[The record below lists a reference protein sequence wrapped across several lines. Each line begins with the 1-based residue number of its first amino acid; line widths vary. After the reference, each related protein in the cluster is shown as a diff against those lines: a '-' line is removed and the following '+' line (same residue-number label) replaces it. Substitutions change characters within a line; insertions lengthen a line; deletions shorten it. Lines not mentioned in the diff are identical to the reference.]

1 MLSIII
7 PAHNEEV
14 VIARGLRAIVTGAEP
29 GELEVIVACNGC
41 TDRTAEIARG
51 FGPPVRV
58 IEIAHA
64 SKVAALNAA
73 DELAT
78 GFPRFYV
85 DADVVLDLASI
96 RAMARVLERGDALLA
111 APALRMDLSQ
121 TTWPVR
127 AYYRVWTSLPY
138 NQVMVGTGAYGLSRT
153 GRARFGRFPDLIA
166 DDGFVRFSFSP
177 AERVRVD
184 DAFSWV
190 DPPRSLSG
198 LIRIKTRTRLGFY
211 QHRRTR
217 RDRRAGDRKPLG
229 QMLRTLLARP
239 TLWPG
244 LPYYA
249 AVTLIVRLRA
259 AWLLRSRPTMQWER
273 DDSRRT
279 GSPSTAP
286 SDTWHR
292 HAIDRR
298 LSSH

>member
-7 PAHNEEV
+7 PAHNEET
-14 VIARGLRAIVTGAEP
+14 VIARGLQAIVTGAQP
-29 GELEVIVACNGC
+29 NELEVIVACNGC

-111 APALRMDLSQ
+111 APTLRMDLSH

-138 NQVMVGTGAYGLSRT
+138 NQVMVGTGAYGLSRA
-153 GRARFGRFPDLIA
+153 GRARFGRFPNLIA

-184 DAFSWV
+184 GAFSWV
-190 DPPRSLSG
+190 DPPRSLTG
-198 LIRIKTRTRLGFY
+198 LIKIKTRTRLGFY

-217 RDRRAGDRKPLG
+217 CNRRGDEPKSVIAL
-229 QMLRTLLARP
+229 LRWLLANSGM
-239 TLWPG
+239 WPW
-244 LPYYA
+244 LPCYA
-249 AVTLIVRLRA
+249 AFSLFVRLRA
-259 AWLLRSRPTMQWER
+259 AWYSCAVRAFHWER
-273 DDSRRT
+273 DDTRVVST
-279 GSPSTAP
+279 QSPS
-286 SDTWHR
+286 R
-292 HAIDRR
+292 
-298 LSSH
+298 

>member
-1 MLSIII
+1 MISVIL
-7 PAHNEEV
+7 PAHNEDA
-14 VIARGLRAIVTGAEP
+14 VIARGLRAIVTSAAP

-58 IEIAHA
+58 IEIAQA

-96 RAMARVLERGDALLA
+96 RSMARVLERGDALLA
-111 APALRMDLSQ
+111 APALRMDLSH

-138 NQVMVGTGAYGLSRT
+138 NQVMVGTGAYGLSRA
-153 GRARFGRFPDLIA
+153 GRARFERFPDLIA
-166 DDGFVRFSFSP
+166 DDGFVRFSFT
-177 AERVRVD
+177 AGERVRVEE
-184 DAFSWV
+184 ASSWV
-190 DPPRSLSG
+190 VPPRTLSG

-217 RDRRAGDRKPLG
+217 RDRRVGDRKPMAGL
-229 QMLRTLLARP
+229 LRWLLANP
-239 TLWPG
+239 GLWPAF
-244 LPYYA
+244 PCYVA
-249 AVTLIVRLRA
+249 ISFFARLRA
-259 AWLLRSRPTMQWER
+259 AWQLSLGRTTHWDS
-273 DDSRRT
+273 DDSRTSCVQSWPR
-279 GSPSTAP
+279 
-286 SDTWHR
+286 
-292 HAIDRR
+292 
-298 LSSH
+298 

>member
-7 PAHNEEV
+7 PAHNEET
-14 VIARGLRAIVTGAEP
+14 VIARGLRAIITGARP
-29 GELEVIVACNGC
+29 HELEVIVACNGC

-58 IEIAHA
+58 IEIPQA
-64 SKVAALNAA
+64 SKIAALNAA

-85 DADVVLDLASI
+85 DADVVVDLASI

-138 NQVMVGTGAYGLSRT
+138 NQVMVGTGAYGLSRA

-177 AERVRVD
+177 AERIRVD
-184 DAFSWV
+184 EAVASV

-198 LIRIKTRTRLGFY
+198 LIRIKTRTRVGFW
-211 QHRRTR
+211 QHRRAR
-217 RDRRAGDRKPLG
+217 RDRRGGDPKPLG
-229 QMLRTLLARP
+229 QMLRMCLTRP
-239 TLWPG
+239 SLWPA
-244 LPYYA
+244 LSCYA
-249 AVTLIVRLRA
+249 AITLIVRLRA
-259 AWLLRSRPTMQWER
+259 AWIARTGLAMHWER
-273 DDSRRT
+273 DDSRT
-279 GSPSTAP
+279 SGP
-286 SDTWHR
+286 
-292 HAIDRR
+292 
-298 LSSH
+298 

>member
-1 MLSIII
+1 MLSLII
-7 PAHNEEV
+7 PAHNEET
-14 VIARGLRAIVTGAEP
+14 VIARGLRAIIAGAQP

-51 FGPPVRV
+51 FGPPVCV
-58 IEIAHA
+58 IEIPQA

-96 RAMARVLERGDALLA
+96 RVMARVLERGDALLA

-138 NQVMVGTGAYGLSRT
+138 NQVMVGTGAYGLSRA
-153 GRARFGRFPDLIA
+153 GRARFGRFPDLVA

-184 DAFSWV
+184 EAVSWV

-198 LIRIKTRTRLGFY
+198 LIRIKTRTRVGFY
-211 QHRRTR
+211 QHRRTG
-217 RDRRAGDRKPLG
+217 RDRRGGDPKPLG
-229 QMLRTLLARP
+229 QMLRMWLTHP
-239 TLWPG
+239 SLWPA
-244 LPYYA
+244 LPCYA

-259 AWLLRSRPTMQWER
+259 ARQFRATVPVRWER
-273 DDSRRT
+273 DDSRALPS
-279 GSPSTAP
+279 SP
-286 SDTWHR
+286 
-292 HAIDRR
+292 
-298 LSSH
+298 L

>member
-1 MLSIII
+1 MISVII
-7 PAHNEEV
+7 PAHNEET
-14 VIARGLRAIVTGAEP
+14 VIARGLRAIVAGAAS

-41 TDRTAEIARG
+41 TDRTADIARR

-58 IEIAHA
+58 IEINLA

-111 APALRMDLSQ
+111 APALRMDLSH

-138 NQVMVGTGAYGLSRT
+138 NQVMVGTGAYGLSLA
-153 GRARFGRFPDLIA
+153 GRARFGRFPELIA

-177 AERVRVD
+177 TERVRVD

-198 LIRIKTRTRLGFY
+198 LIRIKTRTRLGFH

-217 RDRRAGDRKPLG
+217 RDRRVGDRKRALEL
-229 QMLRTLLARP
+229 LRVFLARP
-239 TLWPG
+239 GLWPA
-244 LPYYA
+244 LPCYVA
-249 AVTLIVRLRA
+249 ITLIIRLRA
-259 AWLLRSRPTMQWER
+259 LWQFRATATARWER
-273 DDSRRT
+273 DDSRRAAT
-279 GSPSTAP
+279 
-286 SDTWHR
+286 
-292 HAIDRR
+292 
-298 LSSH
+298 LQY

>member
-1 MLSIII
+1 MFSAII
-7 PAHNEEV
+7 PAHNEET
-14 VIARGLRAIVTGAEP
+14 VIARGLRAILTGAEP

-41 TDRTAEIARG
+41 TDRTTEIARS

-58 IEIAHA
+58 IEIAQA

-96 RAMARVLERGDALLA
+96 RAMARALDRGDALLA
-111 APALRMDLSQ
+111 APTLRMDLSK

-127 AYYRVWTSLPY
+127 AYYRVWMSLPY
-138 NQVMVGTGAYGLSRT
+138 NQVMVGTGAYGLSRA

-177 AERVRVD
+177 AERVRVEE
-184 DAFSWV
+184 AFSWV

-211 QHRRTR
+211 QHRRAR
-217 RDRRAGDRKPLG
+217 RDHRVGERKGGAAL
-229 QMLRTLLARP
+229 LRELLARP
-239 TLWPG
+239 GNWPF
-244 LPYYA
+244 LPVYA
-249 AVTLIVRLRA
+249 AISVCVRLRA
-259 AWLLRSRPTMQWER
+259 AWYLRTGWVAWER
-273 DDSRRT
+273 DDSR
-279 GSPSTAP
+279 SSTLAQ
-286 SDTWHR
+286 S
-292 HAIDRR
+292 
-298 LSSH
+298 